1 MSSYSENEMLTLLYI
16 FEASNS
22 LELFSYFEEHF
33 LPKIIE
39 NKMEDNYE
47 NVFKLATVLVKH

>member
-1 MSSYSENEMLTLLYI
+1 MLTLLYI

-47 NVFKLATVLVKH
+47 NVFKLASVLVKH